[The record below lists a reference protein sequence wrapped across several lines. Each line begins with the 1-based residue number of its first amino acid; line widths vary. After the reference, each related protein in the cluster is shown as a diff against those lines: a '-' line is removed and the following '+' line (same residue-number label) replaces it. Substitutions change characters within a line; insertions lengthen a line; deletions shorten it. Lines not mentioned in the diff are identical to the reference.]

1 VKFGTSIL
9 LLLTFLN
16 TIAGTQTSPAQTN
29 TPPAYNG
36 SSMHMDGVH
45 IPPIPGASFFAKA
58 ELETTQTLADGG
70 TVTHR
75 TYNIIA
81 RDSRGRTHNEN
92 RVWTTTEGSEA
103 RLNYIV
109 TFDLD
114 AHARTFIYPATHFAR
129 QFILQAPSTGG
140 PKDVKII
147 DPHPPTV
154 QKEDLGTNFEDDL
167 QLKGSRETRTYPPGV
182 MGNDHPLVI
191 TNEYWYSPDLQLNI
205 TVKRT
210 DPRFGTQIVHV
221 VNLHREEPDPSL
233 FEVPAD
239 YKLVNENGADTPDT
253 AGGTTPASRI
263 RLGGTVQSAQLIN
276 RVQPVYPMEAR
287 KERIQGTV
295 RLHVIVQKDGA
306 VGQLEVVSGHPL
318 LQQAA
323 VDAVLQWRYRP
334 TLLNGEPV
342 EVDTTIDVIFMLNT
356 KPPVPSS

>member
-16 TIAGTQTSPAQTN
+16 TTAGAQTSPAQIN

-45 IPPIPGASFFAKA
+45 IPPIPSASFFAKA
-58 ELETTQTLADGG
+58 ELETTQTLADGS

-75 TYNIIA
+75 TYNILA
-81 RDSRGRTHNEN
+81 RDFRGRTHNES
-92 RVWTTTEGSEA
+92 RAWITTEGSEP
-103 RLNYIV
+103 RLTHIV
-109 TFDLD
+109 TFDPD

-140 PKDVKII
+140 VKDVKII
-147 DPHPPTV
+147 DPHPPAV
-154 QKEDLGTNFEDDL
+154 QKEDLGANFEDGL
-167 QLKGSRETRTYPPGV
+167 QLKGSRETRTYPPGA

-205 TVKRT
+205 AVKRT

-239 YKLVNENGADTPDT
+239 YKLVNENSAETPDT

-263 RLGGTVQSAQLIN
+263 RLGGTVQSAQLIS
-276 RVQPVYPMEAR
+276 RVQPLYPDDAR
-287 KERIQGTV
+287 KARVQGTV
-295 RLHVIVQKDGA
+295 RLHVIIGKDGSIE
-306 VGQLEVVSGHPL
+306 QMEVASGHPML
-318 LQQAA
+318 VQAA
-323 VDAVLQWRYRP
+323 IDAVRQWRYRP